1 MIGYHSVSVIADAVS
16 KGIIDFDVP
25 KSFEAMKKS
34 AESKQRFGLG
44 AYIENGALSIEDES
58 ESVSK
63 TLEYAYDDWCIA
75 QVAQYLKK
83 EGDYNTYM
91 SRSQSWKNLFDQ
103 ETKFIRPKKNGNFL
117 SPFDPYEVNNNFTE
131 ANAWQYTFFVPQD
144 IEGMINAYG
153 GPSGFENKLDS
164 LFNSNNKTK
173 GREQADITG
182 LIGQYAHGNEPSHHI
197 AYLYH
202 SVGKPTKT
210 ADKVHQIFN
219 NFYKN
224 EPDGLIGNE
233 DCGQMSAWYVLSA
246 MGLYQICPGNNN
258 YEFSTPL
265 FNRIKINLDQG
276 KNLFIANSSN
286 QKSEKYIQ
294 KMIAPNHKSM
304 MQVNYEHLINDFSLN
319 EEMKNLLDERR
330 STSKNEDFVSWED
343 VKKQIVFKSK

>member
-1 MIGYHSVSVIADAVS
+1 
-16 KGIIDFDVP
+16 
-25 KSFEAMKKS
+25 
-34 AESKQRFGLG
+34 
-44 AYIENGALSIEDES
+44 
-58 ESVSK
+58 
-63 TLEYAYDDWCIA
+63 
-75 QVAQYLKK
+75 
-83 EGDYNTYM
+83 
-91 SRSQSWKNLFDQ
+91 
-103 ETKFIRPKKNGNFL
+103 L

-164 LFNSNNKTK
+164 LFNANNKTK

-210 ADKVHQIFN
+210 ADKVHQILN

-265 FNRIKINLDQG
+265 FNRIKINLEQG

-304 MQVNYEHLINDFSLN
+304 MQVNYEHLINGGTLTYKTTGIKDSAFQNFSRKY
-319 EEMKNLLDERR
+319 ETID
-330 STSKNEDFVSWED
+330 SIQ
-343 VKKQIVFKSK
+343 QIVINGMEYQIHFFKEVL